1 MTKCPKTK
9 CPKTKCPKT
18 KCPKTKCPKTKCP
31 KTKCPKAK
39 RRATSL
45 RLLKCK
51 FIIFKKIQQIK
62 TDFPEKNEQKSFLFS
77 PLCRCKIRVSS
88 NSLER
93 RLKKHVLGL

>member
-1 MTKCPKTK
+1 M
-9 CPKTKCPKT
+9 
-18 KCPKTKCPKTKCP
+18 TKCP

-62 TDFPEKNEQKSFLFS
+62 TDFPEKNEQKSFIILS
-77 PLCRCKIRVSS
+77 YVQMQNTGL
-88 NSLER
+88 
-93 RLKKHVLGL
+93 LKFFREKTKKT